1 MTDQAEEIRRRLEAH
16 AQGKTPPPTSKQSDP
31 SPPSSFQPSI
41 PAHQNPVMAET
52 ARQRKMEAA
61 IADISRAQPVV
72 VVDVKIKF
80 WSLVVLMIKVAFA
93 AIPAA
98 IIIWIISL
106 LIIGVIGLIGG
117 GFHHPA

>member
-1 MTDQAEEIRRRLEAH
+1 MDQAEEIRRRLEAH

-31 SPPSSFQPSI
+31 SPPSSFRPPI

-61 IADISRAQPVV
+61 IEDTSRAQPVV

-93 AIPAA
+93 AIPAT
-98 IIIWIISL
+98 IIVAMIWAFIVGL
-106 LIIGVIGLIGG
+106 LSGL
-117 GFHHPA
+117 FHR